1 MNLNSAQ
8 ELTVWSFSQ
17 HYHAES
23 RGEEVIENLLSLATK
38 PVQRKMLSAQL
49 IDEQKHVRL
58 FSDVVNKIG
67 RIDTATEFADG
78 YVHLVTTQT
87 SLAEKV
93 FCFQILTETVSAA
106 FCSWR
111 LGMRLDSTF
120 LNFADV
126 DREVLAD
133 EQRHLGMGR
142 CLLSICDLD
151 ELESSLTPQRKLNLV
166 RAMAEICKGVFTGP
180 TSREGEA
187 LVKTISRGLIL
198 EARSASTKKQVNP

>member
-1 MNLNSAQ
+1 MNINSAQ

-17 HYHAES
+17 HFHAES

-78 YVHLVTTQT
+78 YVQLVTKQK
-87 SLAEKV
+87 SLAEKI

-106 FCSWR
+106 FCTWR
-111 LGMRLDSTF
+111 LGLGDGSEFR
-120 LNFADV
+120 DV

-142 CLLSICDLD
+142 CLLSICDVD
-151 ELESSLTPQRKLNLV
+151 ELEAILTPQRKLNLV
-166 RAMAEICKGVFTGP
+166 REMANICTGVFTGP
-180 TSREGEA
+180 TTREGEA
-187 LVKTISRGLIL
+187 LIKTISRGLIL
-198 EARSASTKKQVNP
+198 EARSASSKKQVIS